1 MKNCLNPL
9 VRMLIASILM
19 IQLAGCF
26 ESPESVAE
34 RQAQHNGKNVNEL
47 IAGYGNPVNRTANTA
62 TWVYQFSYYTA
73 GPAIGYAN
81 ANIGLAGQA
90 QVLRTV
96 FCRFTAHLDRNIVVR
111 STYEGNG
118 CAHFAPKL

>member
-1 MKNCLNPL
+1 MKSSLTTL
-9 VRMLIASILM
+9 VRSLTVSILM
-19 IQLAGCF
+19 ILLAGCF

-34 RQAQHNGKNVNEL
+34 RQAQHNGKNVSEL
-47 IAGYGNPVNRTANTA
+47 IAGYGTPVNRTANSA
-62 TWVYQFSYYTA
+62 SWVYQFSYYTA
-73 GPAIGYAN
+73 GPSIGYAN

-96 FCRFTAHLDRNIVVR
+96 FCRFTAHLDGNIVVR